1 MNSINKVNY
10 KLYLVTDSNIIGD
23 RNLVECVRDAI
34 IGGVSVVQLREKN
47 ISTRDFYQT
56 ALALKELTDY
66 YNVPLIINDRLDIAL
81 AVDAAGLHIGQ
92 SDLPAIEARKLLGKD
107 KILGVSVSN
116 IEQAQKAKIQGAD
129 YIGVGAIFP
138 TNSKGDA
145 KNLNIDILTNIR
157 NSVDIPIVAIG
168 GINENNIELLNNTKI
183 NGVAVI
189 SAILG
194 NEDIIK
200 ASNNLYYK
208 CKFL

>member
-1 MNSINKVNY
+1 MNSINNVNY

-47 ISTRDFYQT
+47 VSTRDFYQT

-138 TNSKGDA
+138 TNSKNDA
-145 KNLNIDILTNIR
+145 KNLNIDTLTNIR
-157 NSVDIPIVAIG
+157 NSVDIPVVAIG
-168 GINENNIELLNNTKI
+168 GINKNNIELLNNTKI

-200 ASNNLYYK
+200 ASNNLYCK